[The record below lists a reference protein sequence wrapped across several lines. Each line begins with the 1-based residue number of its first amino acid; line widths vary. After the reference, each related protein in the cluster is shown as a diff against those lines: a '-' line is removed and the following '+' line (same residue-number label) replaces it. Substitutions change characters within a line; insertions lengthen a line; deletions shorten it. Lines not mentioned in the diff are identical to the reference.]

1 MENYN
6 SNDLVVIPV
15 GRLQEIIGGV
25 VDSKME
31 YWLEKKRQEE
41 MQEKHDEAVMLTVNE
56 VIHKYK
62 VSRST
67 IYKKTKSGEIPCS
80 RIGAKKLISKADME
94 KAIKSGIIA

>member
-1 MENYN
+1 MENVN
-6 SNDLVVIPV
+6 STDLVVIPV

-31 YWLEKKRQEE
+31 YWLQKKREEE
-41 MQEKHDEAVMLTVNE
+41 MQEKHDEEVMLTINE
-56 VIHKYK
+56 CIAKYK

-67 IYKKTKSGEIPCS
+67 IYNKTKSGKIPCS
-80 RIGAKKLISKADME
+80 HIGAKVLIRKADIE